1 MTNLRAEIKDETD
14 DPEEED
20 ISQYNIST
28 GIEATEPPKKIH
40 RGLEGNE
47 EVQDTLDWLHQHGV
61 KPPSDPSMA
70 PDKEDEVTTPMIGTT
85 HAPPSTTSRRS
96 PGSAQPP
103 TRPSTIKRTKNEGTD
118 LRSSSSSFTISDS
131 STKTKHTATRHS
143 LMTTDSFV
151 SERSKRD
158 DVELNTTSSSFTL
171 TGVISKAQRTHSSMP
186 PGTSTNGSNTL
197 TSPDTRS
204 STTGTPTPTY
214 TPSLGPNTCKLPK
227 LDPWDPSIRHLLDD
241 VGNDPGC
248 RNGFPP
254 PAFDVI
260 ANRLILTRE
269 VNASLIDF
277 EHVNVETIHRNDGD
291 DGNVHF
297 IDRGNPFDPPAEN
310 EEIKFSSVINGS
322 DFFKVRYKMKTGKEN
337 TQYFAR
343 VVPQPSTI
351 QESRRIR
358 QKIKQ
363 QGKTEGLDLNV
374 VMIGFDSVSAAS
386 FLRKMPKSLD
396 FLKTSLKTY
405 FISGQAVIGDATTP
419 ALTAMLTGM
428 YETDL
433 PEGRQGYDNSAPV
446 DQWPWLM
453 KLYKDR
459 GYVTMMAEDDPL
471 MGAFNLRLRGFEE
484 PPAHHYARPF
494 WLALEDNY
502 ERDEKGLCSRSTFM
516 VNYTLDYVL
525 SYFASYPENLKFA
538 FSFMSYITHARPN
551 FLSFAD
557 NELQRVLSTF
567 VKQKYHENT
576 VIVIFGDHGSRND
589 DVRNTMQ
596 GKLEERLPWL
606 SISVPA
612 WLEEKYP
619 DITSA
624 LEHNQHIISSPFDLH
639 ATLHHVLTYPKEPQG
654 EKTQSLFTELKHT
667 RICSKA
673 GEMKFYRNPFFWK
686 IHEYLTWQKD

>member
-1 MTNLRAEIKDETD
+1 
-14 DPEEED
+14 
-20 ISQYNIST
+20 
-28 GIEATEPPKKIH
+28 
-40 RGLEGNE
+40 
-47 EVQDTLDWLHQHGV
+47 
-61 KPPSDPSMA
+61 
-70 PDKEDEVTTPMIGTT
+70 
-85 HAPPSTTSRRS
+85 
-96 PGSAQPP
+96 
-103 TRPSTIKRTKNEGTD
+103 
-118 LRSSSSSFTISDS
+118 
-131 STKTKHTATRHS
+131 
-143 LMTTDSFV
+143 
-151 SERSKRD
+151 
-158 DVELNTTSSSFTL
+158 
-171 TGVISKAQRTHSSMP
+171 
-186 PGTSTNGSNTL
+186 
-197 TSPDTRS
+197 
-204 STTGTPTPTY
+204 
-214 TPSLGPNTCKLPK
+214 
-227 LDPWDPSIRHLLDD
+227 
-241 VGNDPGC
+241 
-248 RNGFPP
+248 
-254 PAFDVI
+254 
-260 ANRLILTRE
+260 

-291 DGNVHF
+291 DGNVHS

-310 EEIKFSSVINGS
+310 EDIKFSNVINGS

-374 VMIGFDSVSAAS
+374 VMIDFDSVSAAS

-433 PEGRQGYDNSAPV
+433 PEGRQGYDNSAPI

-453 KLYKDR
+453 KLYKDH
-459 GYVTMMAEDDPL
+459 GYVTMMAEDDPS

-494 WLALEDNY
+494 WLALEDNH

-654 EKTQSLFTELKHT
+654 EKTQSLFTKLKHT

-673 GEMKFYRNPFFWK
+673 GIGEHWCPCLEFKDENITSPHVIGGAEMAVKYINDVILNRTDLLRTSCERIQLKKILKAESFKPNEKLQRFSSTNQDSDLAVNFGSPTPDSEHYRINFVTMPGNALFEVTVAIREDKKVIVNPNISRTNLYGNQPKCILRKYPYARKFCYCKQTR
-686 IHEYLTWQKD
+686 T